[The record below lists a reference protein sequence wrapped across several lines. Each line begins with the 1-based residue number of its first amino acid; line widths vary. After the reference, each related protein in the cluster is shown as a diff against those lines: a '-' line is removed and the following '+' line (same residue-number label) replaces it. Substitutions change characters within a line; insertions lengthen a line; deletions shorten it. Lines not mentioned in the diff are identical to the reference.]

1 MVQSPSKMIRVLVVT
16 AAALS
21 LAVGAAAQATHTTE
35 TVPGTAKVTKLQLK
49 GEVVYVEGDYLI
61 AEMIPSGDYV
71 LFHMK
76 PGKTGMIDGV
86 EMPLSE
92 AEPGTVLT
100 ADVVIT
106 EAPVVDRT
114 TTTLKG
120 TVFYAS
126 PNSVILTLENG
137 ENRQYEVPEGL
148 KFDVDGKMLDAM
160 ELRQGMKLTAT
171 KIVESP
177 RVVMSEDTT
186 VTGTAPK

>member
-1 MVQSPSKMIRVLVVT
+1 MVQSPSKMIRVLVVA